1 MRPPAEWLSDD
12 ANNPDNTQATTDV
25 LRVPVGRHYGLGCRC
40 GVGVQFGG
48 VLVTPSPK
56 PRPTWGGVPLERRR
70 ILLGMAA
77 IGGFLAVDL
86 GAVAYAGGWIGTAH
100 RLTPHIFIKAFE
112 WVNGKQSGFRKN
124 HAKGVAVAG
133 YFDSNGNGREVSSAA
148 VFRSGRTPVLGRF
161 SLAGGNAHAA
171 DMAATARGL
180 GLAFGFPGGAQWRTA
195 MLNLPVFP
203 DSSPQG
209 FYDRLLASKPSPG
222 TGKPDPEAMAA
233 FLAAHPE
240 TAKAMKIIGQS
251 PPTPGFA
258 DSTFRSLNTFY
269 FISESGSRTPVRW
282 SLVPVAPPPPRP
294 SSGPNAL
301 FDAVVRQIRSGPLQW
316 KLMLTLGAP
325 SDPLDDAT
333 LSWPADRR
341 AIDAGTLTLTSIETE
356 RAGNARDINFDP
368 LVLPPGIERSDDPLL
383 SPRSAVYA
391 ASYRVR
397 AREPNSAPAVNVG
410 EVAL

>member
-1 MRPPAEWLSDD
+1 
-12 ANNPDNTQATTDV
+12 
-25 LRVPVGRHYGLGCRC
+25 
-40 GVGVQFGG
+40 
-48 VLVTPSPK
+48 VLVTPSSKTP
-56 PRPTWGGVPLERRR
+56 PTWGGVPLARRR
-70 ILLGMAA
+70 ILLGIAA
-77 IGGFLAVDL
+77 VGGFLAVDI

-112 WVNGKQSGFRKN
+112 WINGKQSGFRKN

-133 YFDSNGNGREVSSAA
+133 YFESNGNGREVSSAA

-171 DMAATARGL
+171 DMLSTARGL
-180 GLAFGFPGGAQWRTA
+180 GLVFGFPGGAQWRTA

-209 FYDRLLASKPSPG
+209 FYDRLLASKPSPD
-222 TGKPDPEAMAA
+222 TGKPDPKAMAA
-233 FLAAHPE
+233 FLAEHPE

-269 FISESGSRTPVRW
+269 FISESSTRTPVRW
-282 SLVPVAPPPPRP
+282 SLVPVTPPPPRN

-301 FDAVVRQIRSGPLQW
+301 FDALVRQIRSGPLQW
-316 KLMLTLGAP
+316 TLMLTVGAP

-333 LSWPADRR
+333 LPWPADRR

-356 RAGNARDINFDP
+356 HAGNARDVNFDP
-368 LVLPPGIERSDDPLL
+368 LVLPPGIEGSDDPLL

-397 AREPNSAPAVNVG
+397 AREPKSPPAVNVD

>member
-1 MRPPAEWLSDD
+1 M
-12 ANNPDNTQATTDV
+12 
-25 LRVPVGRHYGLGCRC
+25 
-40 GVGVQFGG
+40 
-48 VLVTPSPK
+48 TPSSK
-56 PRPTWGGVPLERRR
+56 PRQSWGGVPLERRR

-100 RLTPHIFIKAFE
+100 RLTPDSFIKAFA

-133 YFDSNGNGREVSSAA
+133 YFESNGNGRELSSAA
-148 VFRSGRTPVLGRF
+148 VFRSARTPVQGRF

-171 DMAATARGL
+171 DSAATARGL

-203 DSSPQG
+203 DNSPQG
-209 FYDRLLASKPSPG
+209 FYDRLLASKPSPD
-222 TGKPDPEAMAA
+222 TGKPDPGAMAA

-240 TAKAMKIIGQS
+240 TAKAMKIIGRT

-269 FISESGSRTPVRW
+269 FVNESGTRTPVRW
-282 SLVPVAPPPPRP
+282 SLVPLTLAPPRP
-294 SSGPNAL
+294 STGPNAL
-301 FDAVVRQIRSGPLQW
+301 FDDLVRQLRTGPLQW
-316 KLMLTLGAP
+316 KLMIAVGRP
-325 SDPLDDAT
+325 SDSLNDAT
-333 LSWPADRR
+333 IPWPTDRR
-341 AIDAGTLTLTSIETE
+341 VIDAGTMTLTFIDTE

-391 ASYRVR
+391 ASYRLR
-397 AREPNSAPAVNVG
+397 ARETEGAPAVDVD
-410 EVAL
+410 EVTL

>member
-1 MRPPAEWLSDD
+1 MADIRFALRSAGQIPAAAPPPFGGAGCSPATGDLLLCQPAALQSRLQRRYSDEF
-12 ANNPDNTQATTDV
+12 A
-25 LRVPVGRHYGLGCRC
+25 
-40 GVGVQFGG
+40 G
-48 VLVTPSPK
+48 VLVTPSSK
-56 PRPTWGGVPLERRR
+56 TPRTWGGVPLARRR
-70 ILLGMAA
+70 ILLGIAA
-77 IGGFLAVDL
+77 VGGFLAVDI

-133 YFDSNGNGREVSSAA
+133 YFESNGNGREVSSAA

-171 DMAATARGL
+171 DMLSTARGL

-209 FYDRLLASKPSPG
+209 FYDRLLASKPSPD
-222 TGKPDPEAMAA
+222 TGKPDPKAMAA
-233 FLAAHPE
+233 FLAEHPE

-269 FISESGSRTPVRW
+269 FISESGTRTPVRW
-282 SLVPVAPPPPRP
+282 SLVPVTPRHP
-294 SSGPNAL
+294 ETRPVPTRSSTPWSA
-301 FDAVVRQIRSGPLQW
+301 RSVQAQCNGC
-316 KLMLTLGAP
+316 
-325 SDPLDDAT
+325 
-333 LSWPADRR
+333 
-341 AIDAGTLTLTSIETE
+341 
-356 RAGNARDINFDP
+356 
-368 LVLPPGIERSDDPLL
+368 
-383 SPRSAVYA
+383 
-391 ASYRVR
+391 
-397 AREPNSAPAVNVG
+397 
-410 EVAL
+410 

>member
-1 MRPPAEWLSDD
+1 
-12 ANNPDNTQATTDV
+12 
-25 LRVPVGRHYGLGCRC
+25 
-40 GVGVQFGG
+40 
-48 VLVTPSPK
+48 VTPSPK
-56 PRPTWGGVPLERRR
+56 SRPTWGGVPLARRR
-70 ILLGMAA
+70 VLLGLAA
-77 IGGFLAVDL
+77 VGGFLAVDL

-100 RLTPHIFIKAFE
+100 RLTPDSFIRAFA

-133 YFDSNGNGREVSSAA
+133 YFESNGNGREVSSAV
-148 VFRSGRTPVLGRF
+148 VFQSGRTPVVGRF
-161 SLAGGNAHAA
+161 SLAGGNAHAT
-171 DMAATARGL
+171 DMAGTARGL
-180 GLAFGFPGGAQWRTA
+180 GLAFGFPGGSQWRTA

-203 DSSPQG
+203 DNSAQG
-209 FYDRLLASKPSPG
+209 FYDRLLASKASPD
-222 TGKPDPEAMAA
+222 TGKPDPKAMAA

-251 PPTPGFA
+251 PPSPGFA

-282 SLVPVAPPPPRP
+282 SLVPVTPPAPRP

-301 FDAVVRQIRSGPLQW
+301 FDALVSQIRSGPLQW
-316 KLMLTLGAP
+316 KLMLTVGAP

-333 LSWPADRR
+333 LPWPADRR
-341 AIDAGTLTLTSIETE
+341 AIDAGTLTLTAIETE

-397 AREPNSAPAVNVG
+397 ARESEDSPAVNVD
-410 EVAL
+410 EVAP